1 MSIVS
6 RPLRVWSF
14 VFCLFA
20 TLASSSSA
28 QAQATSGN
36 PFLQKQ
42 LSRLDLGVSAIGSI
56 NKSTS
61 GTNYLGLDLDQ
72 KAGTTV
78 GALVTIRYTK
88 SPYIG
93 GEFNYTYIR
102 STQHYTQ
109 NGQDAY
115 LIGGV
120 QSNAS
125 EYTLGYVIH
134 PPHLL
139 LTTQPFVSVG
149 LGSTQFKPTPGGGQG
164 LPARARMT
172 YYYAVGLE
180 KDFTPHFGV
189 RAQLRQTFY
198 KAPDFGQNYLAI
210 EAQTWSLEPGIGFV
224 LHF

>member
-6 RPLRVWSF
+6 RPLRVWSL

-20 TLASSSSA
+20 TVAASSA
-28 QAQATSGN
+28 RAQATSQN
-36 PFLQKQ
+36 PILAKQ
-42 LSRLDLGVSAIGSI
+42 LPRLDIGIGAIGSI
-56 NKSTS
+56 NKGTS
-61 GTNYLGLDLDQ
+61 GNNYLGLDIDQ
-72 KAGTTV
+72 DASNTV
-78 GALVTIRYTK
+78 GALITIRYTV

-93 GEFNYTYIR
+93 GEFNYTYAR
-102 STQHYTQ
+102 ATQHYTQ
-109 NGQDAY
+109 NGQDVY
-115 LIGGV
+115 LLGGV
-120 QSNAS
+120 QANAS

-139 LTTQPFVSVG
+139 LTAKPFAAVG

-172 YYYAVGLE
+172 YYYALGLD
-180 KDFTPHFGV
+180 KDITPHFSI

-210 EAQTWSLEPGIGFV
+210 EAQTWTLEPGIGFV
-224 LHF
+224 IHF